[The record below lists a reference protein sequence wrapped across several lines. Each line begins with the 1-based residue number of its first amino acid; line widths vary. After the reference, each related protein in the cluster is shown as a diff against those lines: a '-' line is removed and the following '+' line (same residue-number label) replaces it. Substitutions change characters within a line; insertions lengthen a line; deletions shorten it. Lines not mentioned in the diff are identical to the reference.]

1 MIIDRKLNTV
11 CRIYA
16 EFLSAVGTP
25 TAPSTSMKIK
35 IVKANTLPQV
45 VINNAD
51 MTSLATGKYYYAWDL
66 TAVIDGA
73 YTAIFTADDG
83 DNSGYTQ
90 EIYVKTASDTGDYDK
105 AINTKVVIFGT
116 FADDAGVLVDADTS
130 AKISIY
136 PANSNTPV
144 VNAVDMVN
152 YETGQYYYVWDLTS
166 VSAGNYTVIR
176 DYVSGGV
183 AYSSLSARLVVDS
196 LHIPA
201 VLTDTNKPKIFDD
214 NLIIDAVAVEPTGIT
229 EAGLTEYIKDNRDE
243 TSITIYPD
251 FDDTAVIKPDGDM
264 DAVTDWTAGA
274 GVSGIAADTTQFIA
288 GTASI
293 KATTSAGTS
302 YALAWTG
309 SAQDLTDNLIGCF
322 ALRFAT
328 APTGVITAKLK
339 IADSVAETYE
349 ISATTDYLETVI
361 DDDGVWYYLMFNL
374 QSFTAPLD
382 ITDITDITLTVENT
396 VSEAVDFY
404 VDGLRFIPT
413 LHTFEYT
420 FSASKTINF
429 VQLKGCNSLSYDVSA
444 YSGSYASIIS
454 GVFGAIDYITDYD
467 VTGVAGTKVRLQLNA
482 VNYLGGFNV
491 TLSKFNVLSQLYEWV
506 DVPSHFPVLKNEIFS
521 ESNWIG
527 ANYVNKVRKWFECEL
542 RFKGFMIEQQDD
554 LEFIETLHERNTPF
568 YYWLNGGNSDVSYQS
583 QGKAWKFDNIY
594 RVYDLTD
601 TLKEEH
607 YSGQSD
613 MQNMTAT
620 NTIKMVDAA
629 YVAGV

>member
-1 MIIDRKLNTV
+1 MIIDRALNST

-16 EFLSAVGTP
+16 YFLNASGVLES
-25 TAPSTSMKIK
+25 PSTSFKIK
-35 IVKANTLPQV
+35 IVKSNTIPQV

-51 MTSLATGKYYYAWDL
+51 MTELSTGKFYYAWDL
-66 TAVIDGA
+66 STITDGA

-90 EIYVKTASDTGDYDK
+90 DIYVKTGSDTGDYDK

-116 FADDAGVLVDADTS
+116 FADDSGVLVDADTS

-144 VNAVDMVN
+144 INAADMTN
-152 YETGQYYYVWDLTS
+152 YETGQYYYVWDIS
-166 VSAGNYTVIR
+166 GVSAGNYTVSR
-176 DYVSGGV
+176 EFVHSAV
-183 AYSSLSARLVVDS
+183 TYSNVSARLVVDS

-201 VLTDTNKPKIFDD
+201 VITDAGKPKIFDD
-214 NLIIDAVAVEPTGIT
+214 NLIIGATATEPTGIT
-229 EAGLTEYIKDNRDE
+229 ETGLFDYIKDNRDE
-243 TSITIYPD
+243 TSITLYPD
-251 FDDTAVIKPDGDM
+251 FDDTAVVKPDGDM
-264 DAVTDWTAGA
+264 DATTAWTAGP
-274 GVSGIAADTTQFIA
+274 GVSSIAADTTQFIA

-309 SAQDLTDNLIGCF
+309 SAQDLTNNLIGCYC
-322 ALRFAT
+322 LRFAT

-339 IADSVAETYE
+339 IADSAAETYE
-349 ISATTDYLETVI
+349 VSATTDYLNTVI
-361 DDDGVWYYLMFNL
+361 DDDGVWYYLMFNM
-374 QSFTAPLD
+374 QSFGSVD

-396 VSEAVDFY
+396 VSEAVNFY

-413 LHTFEYT
+413 LHTFEYI

-429 VQLKGCNSLSYDVSA
+429 VQLKGCNSLAYDVSY
-444 YSGSYASIIS
+444 YSGSYTSIIS
-454 GVFGAIDYITDYD
+454 GVFGAVDYITDYD

-506 DVPSHFPVLKNEIFS
+506 DVAPHFPVLKNDIFR
-521 ESNWIG
+521 EMTWIG
-527 ANYVNKVRKWFECEL
+527 TNYVNKVRKWFECEL
-542 RFKGFMIEQQDD
+542 RFKGFTIEQQDD
-554 LEFIETLHERNTPF
+554 LEFVETLHERNTPF
-568 YYWLNGGNSDVSYQS
+568 YYWLNGNISDVSFQS

-594 RVYDLTD
+594 RVYDVTD

-613 MQNMTAT
+613 TANMTAS
-620 NTIKMVDAA
+620 NVLKMVDAS
-629 YVAGV
+629 YVEGV